1 LQSVSNSNLVFFRK
15 IFRNKNSFEKKLL
28 PFDEY
33 LLKKYIDCWYFRNMN
48 EYIHSYTCMYETTN
62 PKIFFMRT
70 IVTLLF
76 TLLLTFN
83 LAAQWQPAG
92 DKIKTRWATEIDVNN
107 VLPEYPR
114 PIMERAEW
122 QNLNGLWEYA
132 IQPVGKQK
140 PASFEGEI
148 LVPFAI
154 ESSLSGVQ
162 KRVGRDNE
170 LWYQR
175 EFTVP
180 SKWKNNKVLLHFG
193 AVDWKADVWV
203 NDVQVGQ
210 HTGGYTPFSFDI
222 TPALVSG
229 KNTVVVKVWD
239 STDQGYQPRGKQ
251 VNKPEGIW
259 YTPVTGIWQTV
270 WLEPVPET
278 YIEDL
283 KITPNIDNNTLKI
296 QALTNTVSSAQKVE
310 VKVKEGDK
318 VVATSQSI
326 NNQPVEIIMPE
337 NVKLWSPDSP
347 FLYDVEVVLWN
358 GSKQLDKV
366 DSYAAMRKYST
377 HRDDKGIVRLQLN
390 NKDLFQF
397 GPLDQGW
404 WPDGLYTA
412 PTDEALEYD
421 IIKTKDF
428 GFNMIRKHVKVE
440 PARWYTHCDR
450 HGMIVWQDMPS
461 GDRGP
466 GWNSRDYFKGPE
478 SMRTAESEANYKKEW
493 KEIMDY
499 LYSYP
504 SIGVWVP
511 FNEAWGQFKTKEIV
525 EWTKQYD
532 PSRLVNPASGGNHYP
547 VGDMLDLHQYPAPKL
562 YLYDAQR
569 ATVLGEYGGIGWANK
584 EHLWEPNRN
593 WGYVQFNSA
602 KEVTD
607 EYVKY
612 AEQLKQLIRQGFSA
626 AVYTQT
632 TDVEVEVNGLMTY
645 DRKLVKVDEARVKKV
660 NQEICNILND

>member
-1 LQSVSNSNLVFFRK
+1 
-15 IFRNKNSFEKKLL
+15 
-28 PFDEY
+28 
-33 LLKKYIDCWYFRNMN
+33 
-48 EYIHSYTCMYETTN
+48 
-62 PKIFFMRT
+62 MRT

-83 LAAQWQPAG
+83 LTAQWQPAG

-122 QNLNGLWEYA
+122 QNLNGLWKYA
-132 IQPVGKQK
+132 IQSVGKQK
-140 PASFEGEI
+140 PTGFEGDI

-162 KRVGRDNE
+162 KRVGSDNE

-175 EFTVP
+175 DFSVP
-180 SKWKNNKVLLHFG
+180 SKWKNNKILLHFG

-203 NDVQVGQ
+203 NDVKVGQ

-222 TPALVSG
+222 TPALVNG
-229 KNTVVVKVWD
+229 KNTVMVKVWD

-278 YIEDL
+278 YIENL
-283 KITPNIDNNTLKI
+283 KITPDIDKNVLKVE
-296 QALTNTVSSAQKVE
+296 AFTSVVAPAQKVE
-310 VKVKEGDK
+310 VKIKEGDK
-318 VVATSQSI
+318 VVASSQSI
-326 NNQPVEIIMPE
+326 NNEPVEIIMPE

-347 FLYDVEVVLWN
+347 YLYDVEVLLWS

-366 DSYAAMRKYST
+366 DSYAAMRKYSVS
-377 HRDDKGIVRLQLN
+377 RDDKGIVRLQLN

-421 IIKTKDF
+421 VVKTKEL
-428 GFNMIRKHVKVE
+428 GYNMIRKHVKVE

-450 HGMIVWQDMPS
+450 HGMIVWQDMPN

-466 GWNSRDYFKGPE
+466 EWQMRQYFTGTE
-478 SMRTAESEANYKKEW
+478 RVRSAESEANYRKEW
-493 KEIMDY
+493 KEIIDY

-511 FNEAWGQFKTKEIV
+511 FNEAWGQFKTREIT

-532 PSRLVNPASGGNHYP
+532 PSRLVNPASGGNHYT
-547 VGDMLDLHQYPAPKL
+547 VGDMLDLHQYPAPRL

-612 AEQLKQLIRQGFSA
+612 AEELKQLIRQGFSA

-632 TDVEVEVNGLMTY
+632 TDVEIEVNGLMTY
-645 DRKLVKVDEARVKKV
+645 DRKLVKVEEARVRKV